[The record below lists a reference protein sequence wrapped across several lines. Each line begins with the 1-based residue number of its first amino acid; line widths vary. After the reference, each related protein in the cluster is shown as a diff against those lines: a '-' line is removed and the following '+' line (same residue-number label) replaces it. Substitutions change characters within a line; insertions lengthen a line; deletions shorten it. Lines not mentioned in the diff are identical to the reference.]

1 MSESIDSGNKVLNF
15 SSMILGSDI
24 KENNF
29 SINKSP
35 EIKSGFFDSFSQ
47 QATANKFKSYLL
59 QIKTDE
65 QQISDII
72 MYASLLFDLK
82 EYKKCNHVL
91 IKCIN
96 PKYPTAMFLFYFSEY
111 LMVQQRKQEEYMDNA
126 ETGYK
131 HSNNKDLYKLYQSL
145 KLHEQ
150 KEELSSPFIIYL
162 YGVILKEMNLL
173 EEAHTALLRSLQ
185 LFPFLWSAWIELTI
199 ISKKNDLMVYI

>member
-1 MSESIDSGNKVLNF
+1 MSESVDSGNKVLNF

-47 QATANKFKSYLL
+47 QATVNKFKSYLL

-91 IKCIN
+91 INCIS

-111 LMVQQRKQEEYMDNA
+111 LMVQQRKQEEYMDNS

-131 HSNNKDLYKLYQSL
+131 YSNNKDLYKLHQSL

-173 EEAHTALLRSLQ
+173 EEAHAALLRSLQ

-199 ISKKNDLMVYI
+199 ISKKNDLMVNK